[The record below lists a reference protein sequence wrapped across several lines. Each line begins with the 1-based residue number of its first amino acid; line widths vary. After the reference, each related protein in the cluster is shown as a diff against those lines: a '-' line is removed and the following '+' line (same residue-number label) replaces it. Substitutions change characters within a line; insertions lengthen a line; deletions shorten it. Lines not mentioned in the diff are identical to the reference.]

1 MDIFSFLDENGIRYQ
16 RFEHVAVF
24 TCEESAKLPPMP
36 GADTKNLF
44 LRDKKGRRH
53 FLVSVPHDKAVD
65 LKALKVA
72 LKADNLSFA
81 SPERLLELLGVTPGS
96 ATLLGLVTD
105 HAGAVEVVID
115 DGIWKQDAIQ
125 CHPLRNTATLVIPRE
140 DMEKFLQLTGHGAF
154 QVMEVPGKKVE
165 EV

>member
-16 RFEHVAVF
+16 RFEHEAVF
-24 TCEESAKLPPMP
+24 TVEESSKLAPMP

-65 LKALKVA
+65 LKALKTL

-105 HAGAVEVVID
+105 HAGAVEAVID
-115 DGIWKQDAIQ
+115 EAIWKQDAIQ
-125 CHPLRNTATLVIPRE
+125 CHPLRNTATLVVPRE
-140 DMEKFLQLTGHGAF
+140 DMEKFLTLTGHGEF
-154 QVMEVPGKKVE
+154 RVLDVPMRE
-165 EV
+165 